1 MIKQELKWYG
11 ITGICQL
18 NLFPETGVADFVAFV
33 QINFDDFG
41 SPYFIIRL

>member
-11 ITGICQL
+11 IPDICQL
-18 NLFPETGVADFVAFV
+18 DLFPETGVADFVEFV

-41 SPYFIIRL
+41 NPYFII